1 MRSIKY
7 AALAATVFY
16 LSVPALAEAQGARGE
31 RAAPRAQA
39 ERAEMA
45 RPDFVNR
52 LLEQKA
58 ELKLTEDQ
66 VTRLTAIQAK
76 YQRLNQPHIDAM
88 RSNRPDS
95 AQRDSMRKAM
105 RERVQADRER
115 VRADRER
122 ALAARAQAN
131 PQAAAA
137 REALMKNSR
146 DLRNEVEAVLTDE
159 QKAKVEVRGWN
170 PRMREQRRPG
180 GSARPAPGATPRS

>member
-16 LSVPALAEAQGARGE
+16 LSVPVLAEAQGARGE

-52 LLEQKA
+52 LLAQKA

-66 VTRLTAIQAK
+66 VNRLTAIQGK

-88 RSNRPDS
+88 RASRPDS

-105 RERVQADRER
+105 REQMLAERER
-115 VRADRER
+115 TQ
-122 ALAARAQAN
+122 AARAQSN

-159 QKAKVEVRGWN
+159 QKAKVEVRGWA

-180 GSARPAPGATPRS
+180 GSARPAPSATPRS

>member
-16 LSVPALAEAQGARGE
+16 LSVPALADAQGARGE

-52 LLEQKA
+52 LLERKA
-58 ELKLTEDQ
+58 ELKLTDDQ
-66 VTRLTAIQAK
+66 VKKLTAIQAK
-76 YQRLNQPHIDAM
+76 YVALNKPHMDAM
-88 RSNRPDS
+88 RASRPDS

-105 RERVQADRER
+105 REQMQS
-115 VRADRER
+115 ER
-122 ALAARAQAN
+122 AQRQAARAEAN
-131 PQAAAA
+131 PKAAAA
-137 REALMKNSR
+137 RQAMMENSR
-146 DLRNEVEAVLTDE
+146 NLRSEVDAVLTDE

-170 PRMREQRRPG
+170 PRSREQRRPG
-180 GSARPAPGATPRS
+180 APGRPAPNATPGS

>member
-31 RAAPRAQA
+31 RAAPQARA
-39 ERAEMA
+39 EHAEMA

-58 ELKLTEDQ
+58 ELKLTDAQ
-66 VTRLTAIQAK
+66 VTKLTTIQQK

-88 RSNRPDS
+88 RASRPDS

-105 RERVQADRER
+105 RERTAAERER
-115 VRADRER
+115 RMANRAHATPE
-122 ALAARAQAN
+122 
-131 PQAAAA
+131 AAAA

-146 DLRNEVEAVLTDE
+146 DLRNEVDAVLTDE
-159 QKAKVEVRGWN
+159 QKAKVQERRRA
-170 PRMREQRRPG
+170 PRMGEQRRPG
-180 GSARPAPGATPRS
+180 APARPAPSATPGS

>member
-1 MRSIKY
+1 MRSFKY

-52 LLEQKA
+52 LLQRKA
-58 ELKLTEDQ
+58 ELKLTDEQ

-88 RSNRPDS
+88 RANRPDS

-105 RERVQADRER
+105 REQMQAER
-115 VRADRER
+115 QQAQ
-122 ALAARAQAN
+122 AARAQSN

-137 REALMKNSR
+137 REAMMKNSR
-146 DLRNEVEAVLTDE
+146 DLRNEVDSVLTDE
-159 QKAKVEVRGWN
+159 QKAKVEVRGWA
-170 PRMREQRRPG
+170 PRMQEQRRPG
-180 GSARPAPGATPRS
+180 GTARPAPRATPGS